1 MIGFSTV
8 PVLNECAPAR
18 SGEARYRFRS
28 DSGSALVPARP
39 APSGERSEILDMV
52 RGLAITMV
60 VAFHY
65 WQVPNGDR
73 GVDLFFVLSGYL
85 LGGILIDNRLRPRL
99 FATFYGRRAFRIL
112 PLYVAFLALCL
123 AVPQLDTF
131 DAPLWTY
138 ITFTQNF
145 GWIAQ
150 CHIAVVPTSVTWSL
164 AVEEQFYLVAPIL
177 VVMTPPRKLPSVLWS
192 LVILAPLVRYASEQI
207 CSIAPF
213 LLLPGRLDSLMGGV
227 LVAVWVRMPPEQR
240 IALRWKWALL
250 AFVPPAFDIILHLQ
264 TDVHA
269 WAVSIVAAWCS
280 GMVLAVTFVLPFRTV
295 LLRPLRCAG
304 LGAYSIYLFH
314 WPALMLVGNTF
325 LALLMTLIG
334 AWASWVLIEAPL
346 ISWARQRWHY
356 AGQEKT
362 SPVLGFAGEASVR
375 DR

>member
-123 AVPQLDTF
+123 AVPQLDT
-131 DAPLWTY
+131 PR
-138 ITFTQNF
+138 
-145 GWIAQ
+145 
-150 CHIAVVPTSVTWSL
+150 TS
-164 AVEEQFYLVAPIL
+164 
-177 VVMTPPRKLPSVLWS
+177 
-192 LVILAPLVRYASEQI
+192 
-207 CSIAPF
+207 
-213 LLLPGRLDSLMGGV
+213 GG
-227 LVAVWVRMPPEQR
+227 
-240 IALRWKWALL
+240 
-250 AFVPPAFDIILHLQ
+250 
-264 TDVHA
+264 
-269 WAVSIVAAWCS
+269 
-280 GMVLAVTFVLPFRTV
+280 
-295 LLRPLRCAG
+295 
-304 LGAYSIYLFH
+304 
-314 WPALMLVGNTF
+314 
-325 LALLMTLIG
+325 
-334 AWASWVLIEAPL
+334 
-346 ISWARQRWHY
+346 
-356 AGQEKT
+356 
-362 SPVLGFAGEASVR
+362 
-375 DR
+375 